1 MCASG
6 YTSSQGKCVVLF
18 EWLSCFRMYSNGF
31 PVPKSSGTVPRC
43 FDVAPLKWLRE
54 ILIGKDLVFCTEEL
68 KGTLLGNDLVFV
80 CI

>member
-1 MCASG
+1 
-6 YTSSQGKCVVLF
+6 
-18 EWLSCFRMYSNGF
+18 MYSNVSLY
-31 PVPKSSGTVPRC
+31 PRVQVPRC

>member
-6 YTSSQGKCVVLF
+6 YTSSQGNCVVLLSGSLVF
-18 EWLSCFRMYSNGF
+18 ECTVTVSLYPR
-31 PVPKSSGTVPRC
+31 VQVPRC